1 MDKKQ
6 VYQEKLKAQLDEWN
20 AKIDVLK
27 AKAAKA
33 EAQSKADY
41 QEAIE
46 DLQKKRQAA
55 NDKLQELRS
64 AGDEAWEDMKEG
76 IEAAWSS
83 LGAAI
88 KSASSR
94 FK

>member
-1 MDKKQ
+1 MDKKEA
-6 VYQEKLKAQLDEWN
+6 YQEKLHAQLDEWS

-33 EAQSKADY
+33 EAATKADY
-41 QEAIE
+41 QETIE
-46 DLQKKRQAA
+46 DLQEKRQAA
-55 NDKLQELRS
+55 KDKLEELGA
-64 AGDEAWEDMKEG
+64 AGDDAWQDMKEG